1 MQSFFSSC
9 LLIRITTTSLA
20 FIIAMPIFVIS
31 LSWFTETYTLW
42 LHFQNTILSSLFS
55 NTIILL
61 LGVGFGVAILGTV
74 LAWFVT
80 MTEFPGRRY
89 LEWAL
94 LLPFAIPAYVLAF
107 VYLGIFDYAGFLQ
120 VWLRATFA
128 VSGFDIRS
136 GYFAPILTFVLVFYP
151 YVYMISRAS
160 FKRQQASVI
169 ASARLLNA
177 GAWRVFWQ
185 ISVPLARPAI
195 IAGVLITMMETLA
208 DFGVVSLFNYDTFTT
223 AIYSAWSDFRSVSLA
238 AQLATVLV
246 FMAFL
251 LMYLER
257 ISRGKTKYY
266 GSDIVKHKH
275 YILTGYKAWCVCIF
289 VFSVVLFSFL
299 IPMIQLLIWAWQTL
313 SLGWDSAYISL
324 LINTISL
331 SMIATA
337 VIIAVASILAFPNEC
352 LRAYRFSVL
361 SVRIATLG
369 YAIPGSVMAVGLLYG
384 VTYISSVSHYLFNIS
399 LTHYLFGSIALLIFA
414 YTSRFIAIAYN
425 AIDASAQQIKPT
437 LIESAQLLGAG
448 KWRIASRIEFPIM
461 TPGILAACL
470 LVAIDVMKELPATY
484 LLRPFGWNTLAIK
497 TYELSIEGLNEAAA
511 LPALLIVL
519 LALSIIVLFLRFD
532 RSSHRIL

>member
-1 MQSFFSSC
+1 MRFFSGSC
-9 LLIRITTTSLA
+9 LPIRIAITSLA
-20 FIIAMPIFVIS
+20 VIIAMPIFVVS
-31 LSWFTETYTLW
+31 FSWFTPTYTLW
-42 LHFQNTILSSLFS
+42 LHFQNTILLLLLS

-94 LLPFAIPAYVLAF
+94 LLPFAVPAYVLAF

-120 VWLRATFA
+120 TWLRATFA
-128 VSGFDIRS
+128 TSGFDVRS

-160 FKRQQASVI
+160 FKRQQANI
-169 ASARLLNA
+169 TASARLLNA
-177 GAWRVFWQ
+177 SAWHVFWQ

-223 AIYSAWSDFRSVSLA
+223 AIYSAWNDFRSVSLA
-238 AQLATVLV
+238 AQMATILV

-251 LMYLER
+251 LIYLER

-266 GSDIVKHKH
+266 ASEIVKHRP
-275 YILTGYKAWCVCIF
+275 YTLSGYKAWCVSIF

-299 IPMIQLLIWAWQTL
+299 IPMIQLFIWAWQNL
-313 SLGWDSAYISL
+313 SLGWDNAYISL

-331 SMIATA
+331 SVIATLI
-337 VIIAVASILAFPNEC
+337 IIAIASALAFPNEC
-352 LRAYRFSVL
+352 LRLYRFGVL

-384 VTYISSVSHYLFNIS
+384 VTYISGVSQYLFGIS
-399 LTHYLFGSIALLIFA
+399 LTHYLFGSIALLILA

-425 AIDASAQQIKPT
+425 AIDASAQQIKPM

-470 LVAIDVMKELPATY
+470 LVVIDVMKELPATY
-484 LLRPFGWNTLAIK
+484 LLRPFGWDTLAVK
-497 TYELSIEGLNEAAA
+497 TYELSIEGLNEEAA

-519 LALSIIVLFLRFD
+519 LALSIIVLFRRFD
-532 RSSHRIL
+532 RDSHRIL